1 LLLVGGGP
9 FQLEILRAARR
20 HAEVVVVD
28 GSPHA
33 PGLALADHP
42 RVVDIADAEL
52 VVRVARELGVSGV
65 VTAASDV
72 AVPAVSAV
80 VSALG
85 LPGLPPDVALRCRD
99 KLACFEALVVQGHSV
114 PKTRAISD
122 EREASEAV
130 AAVGGY
136 PAIVKPRSGGGGRGV
151 TLVRD
156 RAELSAAIACARR
169 AYGPGV
175 HGVLV
180 QEFIGGRSVGVEA
193 FFSNGEL
200 VEAFVLDDQFE
211 DTYISPAGHSLPS
224 TLEPAAASSVIKA
237 IAAFGRALE
246 LRDGPANLDLRQ
258 VGERTVLL
266 EVNPRLGG
274 NSITDLVRGA
284 YGVDLAEATV
294 AAALGHDPRPLLQRN
309 RLQPTAARLILKHA
323 CGIAHL
329 AAPTDAWRNHPD
341 VLVLDVMVNDGFP
354 AHVRVDEWTI
364 LGRTMVRGRD
374 SASAAQLA
382 ERIATD
388 VASSIELTS

>member
-1 LLLVGGGP
+1 V
-9 FQLEILRAARR
+9 
-20 HAEVVVVD
+20 
-28 GSPHA
+28 
-33 PGLALADHP
+33 LADHP

-237 IAAFGRALE
+237 IAAFGRALG

-329 AAPTDAWRNHPD
+329 AAPSAAWRDHPD

-388 VASSIELTS
+388 VASGIELTR

>member
-1 LLLVGGGP
+1 LVGGGP

-33 PGLALADHP
+33 PGLALADYP
-42 RVVDIADAEL
+42 RVVDISDAAL
-52 VVRVARELGVSGV
+52 VLRVARELAVSGV

-80 VSALG
+80 VLGLG
-85 LPGLPPDVALRCRD
+85 LPGLLPEVALRCRD
-99 KLACFEALVVQGHSV
+99 KLACFQTLVSQGHSM
-114 PKTRAISD
+114 PETRAVSD
-122 EREASEAV
+122 GREASDAV

-156 RAELSAAIACARR
+156 RAELSAAIACAQR

-193 FFSNGEL
+193 FFSHGEL
-200 VEAFVLDDQFE
+200 IEAFVLDDQFE
-211 DTYISPAGHSLPS
+211 ASYISPAGHSLPS
-224 TLEPAAASSVIKA
+224 TLTASAAASVIDA
-237 IAAFGRALE
+237 IAAFGRALG
-246 LRDGPANLDLRQ
+246 LRDGPANFDLRQ

-274 NSITDLVRGA
+274 NSITDLVRAA

-294 AAALGHDPRPLLQRN
+294 AAALGRDPRPLLQRTV
-309 RLQPTAARLILKHA
+309 LQPTAARLILKHA
-323 CGIAHL
+323 AGIAHVSER
-329 AAPTDAWRNHPD
+329 AAVWRDHPD
-341 VLVLDVMVNDGFP
+341 LLLLETMVNNEQL
-354 AHVRVDEWTI
+354 AQVRVDEWTI
-364 LGRTMVRGRD
+364 LGRTMVRGTD
-374 SASAAQLA
+374 SHSAAQLA
-382 ERIATD
+382 ERIARD
-388 VASSIELTS
+388 VADGIELTPA